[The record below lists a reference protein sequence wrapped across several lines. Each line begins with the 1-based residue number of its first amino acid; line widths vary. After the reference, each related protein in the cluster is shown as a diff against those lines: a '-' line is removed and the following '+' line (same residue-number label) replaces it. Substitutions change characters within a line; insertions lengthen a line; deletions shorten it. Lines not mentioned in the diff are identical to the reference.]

1 MLINVYILSL
11 ILGAVLLGAALFLN
25 GKGTDADDQT
35 RAHDDTTRPSQF
47 GQLDGVA
54 GGDFFVRTIRSRRFW
69 TFFVSFFGM
78 TGLVLD
84 GLDLLGPTVSLL
96 VAMDR
101 HLLGEHL
108 GIDRGRGDFRRIDP
122 LGQHRR
128 CTKREPQHKAR
139 NRATSR
145 RR

>member
-11 ILGAVLLGAALFLN
+11 VLGAVLLAASIFLSE
-25 GKGTDADDQT
+25 KRVDSDDQT

-54 GGDFFVRTIRSRRFW
+54 GGDFFARTVRSRRFW

-84 GLDLLGPTVSLL
+84 GLDLMGPAVSLV
-96 VAMDR
+96 VA
-101 HLLGEHL
+101 L
-108 GIDRGRGDFRRIDP
+108 GIGTIAGAGASAAVRI
-122 LGQHRR
+122 G
-128 CTKREPQHKAR
+128 
-139 NRATSR
+139 SS
-145 RR
+145 

>member
-11 ILGAVLLGAALFLN
+11 MLGAVLLGASLFL
-25 GKGTDADDQT
+25 GDKRADAEDQT

-78 TGLVLD
+78 TGLLLD
-84 GLDLLGPTVSLL
+84 GLDVMHATVAFF
-96 VAMDR
+96 VAIAT
-101 HLLGEHL
+101 GTVA
-108 GIDRGRGDFRRIDP
+108 GAGASAAVRIGSD
-122 LGQHRR
+122 
-128 CTKREPQHKAR
+128 
-139 NRATSR
+139 
-145 RR
+145 